1 MLHVIALLPPRFVAY
16 SPCLHALYCL
26 AYNLTF
32 RIPSDLMRAF
42 MLDLLFCCF
51 VLALPHILVKK
62 KKSAALAFW
71 LCSALLNIAAAEYE
85 VRTQKGE

>member
-1 MLHVIALLPPRFVAY
+1 
-16 SPCLHALYCL
+16 
-26 AYNLTF
+26 
-32 RIPSDLMRAF
+32 

-62 KKSAALAFW
+62 KIRCARFLAV
-71 LCSALLNIAAAEYE
+71 LCTLENIAAAEYE